1 MALDSLSFPGKH
13 WRLLSVEFFDATD
26 HVNTYL
32 REYSCLSYR
41 PAQHRGNLL
50 FMENAETGAG
60 IFWLKES
67 PCSAV
72 QLAYPGA
79 DFLSDFGRFNLVG
92 AGLDSPDVS
101 RDEWTPAYGYVF
113 GVWSGSET
121 ERLTALRRYQKKL
134 RILKPGR
141 DEMVM
146 ANTWGD
152 RGRDTKVTESFCM
165 GEIAR
170 AAKIGVTH
178 FQIDDGWQEGK
189 SGNSA
194 YGGSFK
200 NIWDNPEYWTPSK
213 TKYPNGFMKVV
224 EAAKK
229 AGVELC
235 LWFSSSVQDDF
246 ADWEKD
252 VAALNRL
259 FDDYGIRTFKIDGLK
274 ITSKLGEE
282 RVRSIYDSV
291 LGHTRGRAV
300 FNLDVTAGRRGGYFS
315 YNEYGNIFLENRYTD
330 WRNYYPYWTLRNLWM
345 VSKYVPPERLQIEF
359 LNNARNSEK
368 YEGDIFAPSNY
379 DLGYLF
385 AITMAAQPLA
395 WMELTSLSDGQL
407 EILEPLVRRY
417 LKFSAD
423 FHKGIILPIGDEP
436 SGCSWT
442 GFQSALSPSSGYVV
456 VYREMNGSPDAKIA
470 LRFGG
475 GASVEFEPL
484 MGDAKAFSGTADSE
498 GRIKFSLPKKNS
510 FGLWKYRV
518 LSAKR

>member
-1 MALDSLSFPGKH
+1 
-13 WRLLSVEFFDATD
+13 
-26 HVNTYL
+26 
-32 REYSCLSYR
+32 
-41 PAQHRGNLL
+41 
-50 FMENAETGAG
+50 
-60 IFWLKES
+60 
-67 PCSAV
+67 
-72 QLAYPGA
+72 
-79 DFLSDFGRFNLVG
+79 
-92 AGLDSPDVS
+92 
-101 RDEWTPAYGYVF
+101 
-113 GVWSGSET
+113 
-121 ERLTALRRYQKKL
+121 
-134 RILKPGR
+134 
-141 DEMVM
+141 
-146 ANTWGD
+146 
-152 RGRDTKVTESFCM
+152 
-165 GEIAR
+165 
-170 AAKIGVTH
+170 
-178 FQIDDGWQEGK
+178 
-189 SGNSA
+189 
-194 YGGSFK
+194 
-200 NIWDNPEYWTPSK
+200 
-213 TKYPNGFMKVV
+213 MKVV

-235 LWFSSSVQDDF
+235 LWFSPSVQDDF

-436 SGCSWT
+436 SGGSWT

-498 GRIKFSLPKKNS
+498 GRIKF
-510 FGLWKYRV
+510 
-518 LSAKR
+518 